1 MSSIPV
7 VFVPALGADE
17 RLWQPVIDRLGDGVR
32 AHVLRGNGASIA
44 DMADDILARAPREFY
59 LAGISMG
66 GYVSLDIALRG
77 TGRVRG
83 LALVNTSAIA
93 APEDKRQNSLG
104 LIDMIGSGGFEQAAD
119 LVSGAVAPH
128 RPDVVETAGSMVRT
142 LGADVLRDQ
151 QLAVLDRRDR
161 RAELDTIDVPTVI
174 LVGSADTI
182 IPPELGAELA
192 AGIAGAELV
201 SVDGAG
207 HFSPLEDPA
216 AVAAALTAWLDR
228 AESRSAAR

>member
-1 MSSIPV
+1 M
-7 VFVPALGADE
+7 
-17 RLWQPVIDRLGDGVR
+17 
-32 AHVLRGNGASIA
+32 
-44 DMADDILARAPREFY
+44 
-59 LAGISMG
+59 
-66 GYVSLDIALRG
+66 
-77 TGRVRG
+77 
-83 LALVNTSAIA
+83 
-93 APEDKRQNSLG
+93 
-104 LIDMIGSGGFEQAAD
+104 
-119 LVSGAVAPH
+119 
-128 RPDVVETAGSMVRT
+128 
-142 LGADVLRDQ
+142 
-151 QLAVLDRRDR
+151 
-161 RAELDTIDVPTVI
+161 PTVI

>member
-1 MSSIPV
+1 M